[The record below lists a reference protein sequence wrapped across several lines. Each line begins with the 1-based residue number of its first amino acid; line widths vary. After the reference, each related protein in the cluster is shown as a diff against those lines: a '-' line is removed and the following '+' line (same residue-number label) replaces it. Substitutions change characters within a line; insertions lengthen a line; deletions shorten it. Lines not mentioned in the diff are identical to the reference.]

1 MPNIPEGYA
10 VDKKEG
16 HRCIEFR
23 ILVTGD
29 ITLSDLNNIFWK
41 SWKGGKSLI
50 FARPKVKMH
59 WAHVP
64 KKV

>member
-29 ITLSDLNNIFWK
+29 ITLSDLNNIF
-41 SWKGGKSLI
+41 L
-50 FARPKVKMH
+50 KVLKRRERALFMH
-59 WAHVP
+59 GRR
-64 KKV
+64 